1 MIYVMIILGGIM
13 IFIFFI
19 LPIIQNV
26 SDYSKDKIETFK
38 NNAES
43 QREKVQFQNQLNSY
57 EQEYQMNKR
66 KFQYFSDATL
76 KKNFEEQIGNESPYF
91 LLALEE
97 TLVERKLIE
106 YSPTHEKLQKIENY
120 FGQK

>member
-1 MIYVMIILGGIM
+1 MIILGGIM

>member
-1 MIYVMIILGGIM
+1 MYLMIILGGIT

-26 SDYSKDKIETFK
+26 SDYSKDKIETFI
-38 NNAES
+38 NNAEI

-76 KKNFEEQIGNESPYF
+76 KKMFEKQIGNESPYF

-120 FGQK
+120 FEKNE